1 MDRGWFVIV
10 QRGPRLSPRRLDE
23 AQMAHPTKRGERGHN
38 LDEHLGRLAAA
49 LSTRIEG
56 ELGGGLVGRAPRQ
69 RLHLRPPRLAALPP
83 QAHGPDAAADDRD
96 ST

>member
-1 MDRGWFVIV
+1 MDRGRFIII

-23 AQMAHPTKRGERGHN
+23 AQMAHPTKRGERSDD
-38 LDEHLGRLAAA
+38 LDEHLAV
-49 LSTRIEG
+49 S
-56 ELGGGLVGRAPRQ
+56 
-69 RLHLRPPRLAALPP
+69 LRPSLLGSKANSVVAWWGAPLDLCICDRHAAALPP